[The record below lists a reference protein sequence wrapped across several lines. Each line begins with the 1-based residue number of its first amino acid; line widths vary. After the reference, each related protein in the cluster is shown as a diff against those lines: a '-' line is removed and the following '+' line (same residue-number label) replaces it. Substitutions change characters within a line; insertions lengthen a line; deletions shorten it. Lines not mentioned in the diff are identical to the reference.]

1 MCGEEQDDRS
11 VSLSETE
18 YLTIVADAYRRLV
31 KNTV

>member
-1 MCGEEQDDRS
+1 MCDEEQDDRG

-18 YLTIVADAYRRLV
+18 YLTAVGDVYRRLV